1 MFNSQDFP
9 FSSKR
14 THIDDDEWVD
24 KLVVMVNFSKTDAN
38 EYEFIFKCIYVQLN
52 NNNI

>member
-9 FSSKR
+9 FYSKR

-24 KLVVMVNFSKTDAN
+24 KRVVVVVVNFSKTNAN
-38 EYEFIFKCIYVQLN
+38 ENEFIFKCISICLTE
-52 NNNI
+52 